1 MKRHLKFSSKIL
13 ILGLVSALMM
23 TSLTGCLHRK
33 KTAYQDYMKNI
44 LDVNYKGDFDGYVK
58 DNDGTEEDASV
69 MYSDTIDYLAD
80 QLINHYSL
88 NNAESDDV
96 NAIFDE
102 TAKVIYSKSKY
113 EVSKAYK
120 NGDDYYVDVT
130 VYPMNIL
137 NQAFDDVF
145 SYIDEYNKKIS
156 AGDFNNTA
164 KEDYEKEFA
173 QGIADILQE
182 KSANMDYL
190 NPIVVSVKIVDD
202 GDYYSADAAGI
213 SQIDASMLAIE
224 GSSGSSSSDSNSD
237 SDSGS
242 DEDGSDNSGESDI
255 TAGEDDSNESDSE

>member
-1 MKRHLKFSSKIL
+1 M
-13 ILGLVSALMM
+13 
-23 TSLTGCLHRK
+23 
-33 KTAYQDYMKNI
+33 
-44 LDVNYKGDFDGYVK
+44 
-58 DNDGTEEDASV
+58 
-69 MYSDTIDYLAD
+69 
-80 QLINHYSL
+80 
-88 NNAESDDV
+88 
-96 NAIFDE
+96 
-102 TAKVIYSKSKY
+102 
-113 EVSKAYK
+113 SKAYK

-190 NPIVVSVKIVDD
+190 NPVVVSVKIVDD

-224 GSSGSSSSDSNSD
+224 GSSGGSSSDSG

-242 DEDGSDNSGESDI
+242 DEDSSNNSNESDI
-255 TAGEDDSNESDSE
+255 TAGEDARNESDSE

>member
-1 MKRHLKFSSKIL
+1 MKRHLKLSSKLL
-13 ILGLVSALMM
+13 IFGLVSTLMM
-23 TSLTGCLHRK
+23 SSLTGCLHRK
-33 KTAYQDYMKNI
+33 KTAYQGYMQNI

-69 MYSDTIDYLAD
+69 MYSDTIDYLAN

-96 NAIFDE
+96 TAIFDE
-102 TAKVIYSKSKY
+102 TAKVIYAKSKY

-120 NGDDYYVDVT
+120 NGEDYYVDVT

-145 SYIDEYNKKIS
+145 SYIDEYNKKIA

-190 NPIVVSVKIVDD
+190 NPVVVSVKIVDD
-202 GDYYSADAAGI
+202 GDYYSADASGI

-224 GSSGSSSSDSNSD
+224 GSAGSSSSDPG

-242 DEDGSDNSGESDI
+242 GEEGSDNSGESDI
-255 TAGEDDSNESDSE
+255 TAGEDAAN